1 MILGMLDEVGGHPPS
16 LPLLKDSDSE
26 NRPTSSRECVFRF
39 YLIPIPCQN
48 LRLWQDSLKALSR
61 KHAVHWGA
69 GNISLFRMFVFF
81 SAEVKLWNI
90 CQDVASSIPWSMGAS
105 IFTTEGRELNRLVSA
120 EDWVCVP
127 CLETLLFNARS
138 LQNTQKNARSLAF
151 HPAKW
156 EMSKICRHLIPAAH
170 WCLTWWTFPAGHI
183 FPLQGRPPGGEDLLA
198 LSHRKGEA
206 GIWKKQLSYQL
217 DANAFRYPLGIYWIL
232 LIVYT
237 VPPAGLRIYVFF

>member
-1 MILGMLDEVGGHPPS
+1 
-16 LPLLKDSDSE
+16 
-26 NRPTSSRECVFRF
+26 
-39 YLIPIPCQN
+39 
-48 LRLWQDSLKALSR
+48 
-61 KHAVHWGA
+61 
-69 GNISLFRMFVFF
+69 
-81 SAEVKLWNI
+81 
-90 CQDVASSIPWSMGAS
+90 MGAS
-105 IFTTEGRELNRLVSA
+105 IFTTEGRELNRWSDRLVSA

-217 DANAFRYPLGIYWIL
+217 DANAFRYPLGIYWLYIL
-232 LIVYT
+232 YPRLDWGSMFFFFEFKFNDDFVNMYILYVQSCHIVWKYDLLCSRVCKCNETHQAFNSGWVPIHTHTHKHWHWHTHTHTQMWTWSKTSLDLI
-237 VPPAGLRIYVFF
+237 LRTKNIS